1 MDPSSPVADLT
12 AFFIQVIGSLL
23 FGLVFLFLWRQSRAV
38 YFGLWAAAWGLRA
51 MATVFGFEL
60 LSHGGTGWLAPYTTF
75 DFAFAIVLI
84 AAARAGFG
92 TGLREW
98 RAILRL
104 IALLPVFVTVVFAI
118 AMVSRLEA
126 YHSSHA
132 LLLGFI
138 YLYNFLQLRRHGGLG
153 FRMFRFSLIVLS
165 AAFFEHAFIFLW
177 MFNRGN
183 APDWARYLHHETYY
197 DFALHCVMAFSAM
210 AMWSETQMDRLRGLV
225 AEVESLRRENSNR
238 TDVDGLTGLLNQ
250 AAMSRR
256 VEQPAPLDCVVA
268 VCDMD
273 NFKEVNDRYG
283 HLVGDEILRN
293 VGNLLQRSIRHE
305 DEAYRWGGD
314 EFVILF
320 LNQTIEGAA
329 KRMSELELRLSDFR
343 VRGFGVLPI
352 SFSWG
357 VADGRDRP
365 LRQTLDEAD
374 RAMYAFKRSRSVLPG
389 KVRAQFELEAD
400 PAPPASPA
408 HPV

>member
-51 MATVFGFEL
+51 IATVFGFEL
-60 LSHGGTGWLAPYTTF
+60 LSHGGMGWLAPYTTF

-104 IALLPVFVTVVFAI
+104 IALLPVFVTAVFAV
-118 AMVSRLEA
+118 AMISRLEA

-138 YLYNFLQLRRHGGLG
+138 YLYLFLQLRRHGGLG
-153 FRMFRFSLIVLS
+153 FRMFRFSLLVLA
-165 AAFFEHAFIFLW
+165 AAFFEHAFIFVW
-177 MFNRGN
+177 MYNRGN

-238 TDVDGLTGLLNQ
+238 TDLDGLTGLLNQ
-250 AAMSRR
+250 AALSRR
-256 VEQPAPLDCVVA
+256 VEQPAGLDCVAA

-293 VGNLLQRSIRHE
+293 VGNLLSRSIRHE

-320 LNQTIEGAA
+320 LNQSTEGAA
-329 KRMSELELRLSDFR
+329 KRMAELEQRLNDFQ

-357 VADGRDRP
+357 VADARERP
-365 LRQTLDEAD
+365 LRDALDEAD
-374 RAMYAFKRSRSVLPG
+374 RAMYALKRSRG
-389 KVRAQFELEAD
+389 ELTRERQQAI
-400 PAPPASPA
+400 
-408 HPV
+408 